1 MKPQPT
7 RWFPT
12 SRAQQLNGLDVSGWD
27 MESPRG
33 EKNEYFAVKA
43 YQSNPWFYADT
54 SVRTER
60 LALTNVLDLLTL
72 ARGVIYGNGRP
83 EKTYKENVEIKLQAK
98 CLNASSPWHA
108 ISISMELI
116 HLNER
121 MFDDW

>member
-12 SRAQQLNGLDVSGWD
+12 SRAQQLNGLGVSGWD

-83 EKTYKENVEIKLQAK
+83 ELTPCQSDDGKGVNRSYDKDDDKI
-98 CLNASSPWHA
+98 
-108 ISISMELI
+108 ISIQ
-116 HLNER
+116 H
-121 MFDDW
+121 